1 MGSSLS
7 CPDSEVVDLILDGEA
22 SPEQQK
28 HLEQCEECRSR
39 HEFYSKFRQTI
50 RTSCS
55 QETTPELVQARLLKM
70 LSAEVQAAPQVQAPQ
85 VVKVQATKPAKRPV
99 WGLGG
104 LAAAAAAAFSFV
116 ALRPAADKATPLA
129 LSLSQ
134 DHSRCEGAP
143 TSERP
148 PQSPAQMAQTAYGAP
163 MPEMAE
169 VQQLRPFDVRLCP
182 VLHGERVIHVLYRDQ
197 QDRVVSLYTMP
208 NSRVQVDL
216 PSVESKPAY
225 YNTEEARVASWQ
237 HKGWVFSL
245 VSRLPQAELATMA
258 DTCCYGCTES
268 HGPNMMPGGMPVHA
282 VPASNQ
288 H

>member
-22 SPEQQK
+22 SQEQQK
-28 HLEQCEECRSR
+28 HLEQCEECRGR

-55 QETTPELVQARLLKM
+55 LETTPELVQARLLKA
-70 LSAEVQAAPQVQAPQ
+70 LGAEVQTAR
-85 VVKVQATKPAKRPV
+85 PAKRPV
-99 WGLGG
+99 WGLGA
-104 LAAAAAAAFSFV
+104 LAAASAALFSFV
-116 ALRPAADKATPLA
+116 ALRPANDKATPLA

-134 DHSRCEGAP
+134 DHSRCETAP

-148 PQSPAQMAQTAYGAP
+148 VQTPAQMARTAYGAP

-169 VQQLRPFDVRLCP
+169 VQQLRPYDVRLCP
-182 VLHGERVIHVLYRDQ
+182 VLQGERVIHVLYRDQ

-208 NSRVQVDL
+208 VSRVQMDL
-216 PSVESKPAY
+216 PNVESKPLY
-225 YNTEEARVASWQ
+225 YNTEDARVASWQ

-258 DTCCYGCTES
+258 DNCCYGCTES
-268 HGPNMMPGGMPVHA
+268 QNPNTIPGNLPMVVPAQGGNGVA
-282 VPASNQ
+282 VPADMRN
-288 H
+288 

>member
-1 MGSSLS
+1 MGSSMS

-22 SPEQQK
+22 TPEQQK
-28 HLEQCEECRSR
+28 HLEQCGECRGR
-39 HEFYSKFRQTI
+39 YEFYSKFRQTI

-55 QETTPELVQARLLKM
+55 QETTPELVQARLLKA
-70 LSAEVQAAPQVQAPQ
+70 LGAEVQVAKP
-85 VVKVQATKPAKRPV
+85 PAKRPV
-99 WGLGG
+99 WGLGA

-148 PQSPAQMAQTAYGAP
+148 PQTPAQMAQTAYGAP

-169 VQQLRPFDVRLCP
+169 VQQLRPYDVRLCP

-208 NSRVQVDL
+208 TSRVQVDL

-225 YNTEEARVASWQ
+225 YNTEDARIASWQ

-245 VSRLPQAELATMA
+245 VSRLPQAEMATMA

-268 HGPNMMPGGMPVHA
+268 HNPNLIPGTMPVRA
-282 VPASNQ
+282 IPASNQ

>member
-28 HLEQCEECRSR
+28 HLEQCEECRGR

-55 QETTPELVQARLLKM
+55 QETTPELVQARLLKA
-70 LSAEVQAAPQVQAPQ
+70 LGAEVQAP
-85 VVKVQATKPAKRPV
+85 KKPARPV
-99 WGLGG
+99 WELGA
-104 LAAAAAAAFSFV
+104 LAAASAAVFSFV
-116 ALRPAADKATPLA
+116 ALRPANDKATPLA

-134 DHSRCEGAP
+134 DHSRCEAAP
-143 TSERP
+143 ASERP
-148 PQSPAQMAQTAYGAP
+148 PQTPAQMAQTAYGAP

-169 VQQLRPFDVRLCP
+169 VQQLRPYDVRLCP
-182 VLHGERVIHVLYRDQ
+182 VLHGERVIHVLYRDPQ
-197 QDRVVSLYTMP
+197 QRVVSLYTMP
-208 NSRVQVDL
+208 TSRVQVDL
-216 PSVESKPAY
+216 PSVDSKPAY
-225 YNTEEARVASWQ
+225 YNTEDARVASWQ

-268 HGPNMMPGGMPVHA
+268 HSPNLIPGGLPVRA
-282 VPASNQ
+282 VPAVNQ

>member
-22 SPEQQK
+22 SPEHHK
-28 HLEQCEECRSR
+28 HLEQCEECRGR
-39 HEFYSKFRQTI
+39 HGFYSRFRQTI

-55 QETTPELVQARLLKM
+55 QETTPELVQARLLKA
-70 LSAEVQAAPQVQAPQ
+70 LGAEVQVP
-85 VVKVQATKPAKRPV
+85 KPAKRPV
-99 WGLGG
+99 WGLGA
-104 LAAAAAAAFSFV
+104 LAAASAAAFSFV
-116 ALRPAADKATPLA
+116 ALRPASDKATPLA

-134 DHSRCEGAP
+134 DHSRCETAP
-143 TSERP
+143 ASQRP

-169 VQQLRPFDVRLCP
+169 VQQLRPYDVRLCP

-208 NSRVQVDL
+208 TSRVQVDL

-225 YNTEEARVASWQ
+225 YNTEDARVASWQ

-258 DTCCYGCTES
+258 DTCCYDCTGS
-268 HGPNMMPGGMPVHA
+268 QNPDMIPGSMPVRA
-282 VPASNQ
+282 IPASNQ